1 MPNNNTE
8 IRLKPGREKS
18 LKLRNFWVFSG
29 AIAQPPQEADKPAA
43 AVNVVSDRGEFLAV
57 AGYSPKSQ
65 ISAKVWS
72 FLQEKI
78 NRAFFRRKIA
88 AAYQLRQSAM
98 IPQCASAYRL
108 VAAEGDALPGIII
121 DLYNDFLVIQLLSA
135 PADMMKDEIVGA
147 LLDLFPDIKGIYER
161 SDADVRRKE
170 GLPMRHPSQLYE
182 AFLEGIVLFAV
193 LWIYS
198 ARPRP
203 TGRVAGLF
211 ALLYAIFRSQVVFSD
226 SESSDDTVFTDVKEG
241 DVIQVP
247 VPSDS
252 QDAIFEGWYDR
263 SSGQYL
269 SAEDTEYTV
278 KGMGASFEALYIK
291 LEADEISTGPYDVT
305 RLPAGVQIPLTFSLT
320 NSGSEDVR
328 DVDITVSCDSSHARL
343 INTEAWLRQMRSGH
357 DYTLKNVILV
367 ISQDC
372 PSGEEIPLTVTME
385 DSDGNTFSSTF
396 TLNVK

>member
-1 MPNNNTE
+1 MKTRRIISSLIILMLSAGLVFASSAQALQEEFEAAASSGE
-8 IRLKPGREKS
+8 IEAAIDAHSELED
-18 LKLRNFWVFSG
+18 
-29 AIAQPPQEADKPAA
+29 AIAKEYRSLEKDLEKAIEKNDRQLYYSTRAQMQDLSRLGKISQEDT
-43 AVNVVSDRGEFLAV
+43 
-57 AGYSPKSQ
+57 
-65 ISAKVWS
+65 
-72 FLQEKI
+72 
-78 NRAFFRRKIA
+78 
-88 AAYQLRQSAM
+88 
-98 IPQCASAYRL
+98 AS
-108 VAAEGDALPGIII
+108 
-121 DLYNDFLVIQLLSA
+121 LLSA
-135 PADMMKDEIVGA
+135 IVNSDSDEAQEWA
-147 LLDLFPDIKGIYER
+147 LW
-161 SDADVRRKE
+161 
-170 GLPMRHPSQLYE
+170 LYE
-182 AFLEGIVLFAV
+182 NSSYYHPVLTLCADASGDSYSRTYRKSVSYAPGTEVTLPSSAGENARYSGVLIGWGITPDEVTYEPGETILMP
-193 LWIYS
+193 YTDQS
-198 ARPRP
+198 
-203 TGRVAGLF
+203 
-211 ALLYAIFRSQVVFSD
+211 LYAIFRSQVVFSD

-320 NSGSEDVR
+320 NSGSEDVC
-328 DVDITVSCDSSHARL
+328 DVDITVTCDSSHARL
-343 INTEAWLRQMRSGH
+343 INTEAWLRQMKSGH
-357 DYTLKNVILV
+357 DYTLRNVILV

-396 TLNVK
+396 TLNVR

>member
-1 MPNNNTE
+1 MKTRRIISSLIILMLSAGLVFASSAQALQEEFEAAASSGE
-8 IRLKPGREKS
+8 IEAAIDAHSELED
-18 LKLRNFWVFSG
+18 
-29 AIAQPPQEADKPAA
+29 AIAKEYRSLEKDLEKAIEKNDRQLYYSTRTQMQDLSRLGKISQEDT
-43 AVNVVSDRGEFLAV
+43 
-57 AGYSPKSQ
+57 
-65 ISAKVWS
+65 
-72 FLQEKI
+72 
-78 NRAFFRRKIA
+78 
-88 AAYQLRQSAM
+88 
-98 IPQCASAYRL
+98 AS
-108 VAAEGDALPGIII
+108 
-121 DLYNDFLVIQLLSA
+121 LLSA
-135 PADMMKDEIVGA
+135 IVNSDSDEAQEWA
-147 LLDLFPDIKGIYER
+147 LW
-161 SDADVRRKE
+161 
-170 GLPMRHPSQLYE
+170 LYE
-182 AFLEGIVLFAV
+182 NSSYYHPVLTLCADASGDSYSRTYRKSVSYAPGTEVTLPSSAGENARYSGVLIGWGITPDEVTYEPGETILMP
-193 LWIYS
+193 YTDQS
-198 ARPRP
+198 
-203 TGRVAGLF
+203 
-211 ALLYAIFRSQVVFSD
+211 LYAIFRSQVVFSD

-328 DVDITVSCDSSHARL
+328 DVDITVTCDSSHARL
-343 INTEAWLRQMRSGH
+343 INTEAWLRQMKSGH

-396 TLNVK
+396 TLNVR

>member
-1 MPNNNTE
+1 MPYT
-8 IRLKPGREKS
+8 
-18 LKLRNFWVFSG
+18 
-29 AIAQPPQEADKPAA
+29 D
-43 AVNVVSDRGEFLAV
+43 
-57 AGYSPKSQ
+57 
-65 ISAKVWS
+65 
-72 FLQEKI
+72 
-78 NRAFFRRKIA
+78 
-88 AAYQLRQSAM
+88 QS
-98 IPQCASAYRL
+98 
-108 VAAEGDALPGIII
+108 
-121 DLYNDFLVIQLLSA
+121 
-135 PADMMKDEIVGA
+135 
-147 LLDLFPDIKGIYER
+147 
-161 SDADVRRKE
+161 
-170 GLPMRHPSQLYE
+170 
-182 AFLEGIVLFAV
+182 
-193 LWIYS
+193 
-198 ARPRP
+198 
-203 TGRVAGLF
+203 
-211 ALLYAIFRSQVVFSD
+211 LYAIFRSQVVFSD

>member
-1 MPNNNTE
+1 MKTRRIISSLIILMLSAGLVFASSAQALQEEFEAAASSGE
-8 IRLKPGREKS
+8 IEAAIDAHSELED
-18 LKLRNFWVFSG
+18 
-29 AIAQPPQEADKPAA
+29 AIAKEYRSLEKDLEKAIEKNDRQLYYSTRAQMQDLSRLGKISQEDT
-43 AVNVVSDRGEFLAV
+43 
-57 AGYSPKSQ
+57 
-65 ISAKVWS
+65 
-72 FLQEKI
+72 
-78 NRAFFRRKIA
+78 
-88 AAYQLRQSAM
+88 
-98 IPQCASAYRL
+98 AS
-108 VAAEGDALPGIII
+108 
-121 DLYNDFLVIQLLSA
+121 LLSA
-135 PADMMKDEIVGA
+135 IVNSDSDEAQEWA
-147 LLDLFPDIKGIYER
+147 LW
-161 SDADVRRKE
+161 
-170 GLPMRHPSQLYE
+170 LYE
-182 AFLEGIVLFAV
+182 NSSYYHPVLTLCADASGDSYSRTYRKSVSYAPGTEVTLPSSAGENARYSGVLIGWGITPDEVTYEPGETILMP
-193 LWIYS
+193 YTDQS
-198 ARPRP
+198 
-203 TGRVAGLF
+203 
-211 ALLYAIFRSQVVFSD
+211 LYAIFRSQVVFSD

-328 DVDITVSCDSSHARL
+328 DVDITVTCDSSHARL
-343 INTEAWLRQMRSGH
+343 INTEAWLRQMKSGH
-357 DYTLKNVILV
+357 DYTLRNVILV

-396 TLNVK
+396 TLSVR

>member
-1 MPNNNTE
+1 MKTRRIISSLIILMLSAGLVFASSAQALQEEFEAAASSGE
-8 IRLKPGREKS
+8 IEAAIDAHSELED
-18 LKLRNFWVFSG
+18 
-29 AIAQPPQEADKPAA
+29 AIAKEYRSLEKDLEKAIEKNDRQLYYSTRAQMQDLSRLGKISQEDT
-43 AVNVVSDRGEFLAV
+43 
-57 AGYSPKSQ
+57 
-65 ISAKVWS
+65 
-72 FLQEKI
+72 
-78 NRAFFRRKIA
+78 
-88 AAYQLRQSAM
+88 
-98 IPQCASAYRL
+98 AS
-108 VAAEGDALPGIII
+108 
-121 DLYNDFLVIQLLSA
+121 LLSA
-135 PADMMKDEIVGA
+135 IVNSDSDEAQEWA
-147 LLDLFPDIKGIYER
+147 LW
-161 SDADVRRKE
+161 
-170 GLPMRHPSQLYE
+170 LYE
-182 AFLEGIVLFAV
+182 NSSYYHPVLTLCADASGDSYSRTYRKSVSYAPGTEVTLPSSAGENARYSGVLIGWGITPDEVTYEPGETILMP
-193 LWIYS
+193 YTDQS
-198 ARPRP
+198 
-203 TGRVAGLF
+203 
-211 ALLYAIFRSQVVFSD
+211 LYAIFRSQVVFSD

-328 DVDITVSCDSSHARL
+328 EVDITVTCDSNHARL
-343 INTEAWLRQMRSGH
+343 INTEAWLRQMKSGH
-357 DYTLKNVILV
+357 DYTLRNVILV

-396 TLNVK
+396 TLSVR

>member
-1 MPNNNTE
+1 MKTRRIISSLIILMLSAGLVFASSAQALQEEFEAAASTGE
-8 IRLKPGREKS
+8 IEAAIDAHSELED
-18 LKLRNFWVFSG
+18 
-29 AIAQPPQEADKPAA
+29 AIAKEYRSLEKDLEKAIEKNDRQLYYNTRVQMQDLSQLGKISQEDT
-43 AVNVVSDRGEFLAV
+43 
-57 AGYSPKSQ
+57 
-65 ISAKVWS
+65 
-72 FLQEKI
+72 
-78 NRAFFRRKIA
+78 
-88 AAYQLRQSAM
+88 
-98 IPQCASAYRL
+98 AS
-108 VAAEGDALPGIII
+108 
-121 DLYNDFLVIQLLSA
+121 LLSA
-135 PADMMKDEIVGA
+135 IVNSDSDEAQEWA
-147 LLDLFPDIKGIYER
+147 LW
-161 SDADVRRKE
+161 
-170 GLPMRHPSQLYE
+170 LYE
-182 AFLEGIVLFAV
+182 NSSYYHPVLTLCADASGDSYSRTYRKSVSYAPGTEVTLPSSAGENARYSGVLIGWGITPDEVTYEPGETILMP
-193 LWIYS
+193 YTDQS
-198 ARPRP
+198 
-203 TGRVAGLF
+203 
-211 ALLYAIFRSQVVFSD
+211 LYAIFRSQVVFSD

-328 DVDITVSCDSSHARL
+328 DVDITVTCDSSHARL
-343 INTEAWLRQMRSGH
+343 INTEAWLRQMKSGH
-357 DYTLKNVILV
+357 DYTLRNVILV

-396 TLNVK
+396 TLNVR

>member
-1 MPNNNTE
+1 MKTRRIISSLIILMLSAGLVFASSAQALQEEFEAAASSGE
-8 IRLKPGREKS
+8 IEAAIDAHSELED
-18 LKLRNFWVFSG
+18 
-29 AIAQPPQEADKPAA
+29 AIAKEYRSLEKDLEKAIEKNDRQLYYSTRAQMQDLSRLGKISQEDT
-43 AVNVVSDRGEFLAV
+43 
-57 AGYSPKSQ
+57 
-65 ISAKVWS
+65 
-72 FLQEKI
+72 
-78 NRAFFRRKIA
+78 
-88 AAYQLRQSAM
+88 
-98 IPQCASAYRL
+98 AS
-108 VAAEGDALPGIII
+108 
-121 DLYNDFLVIQLLSA
+121 LLSA
-135 PADMMKDEIVGA
+135 IVNSDSDEAQEWV
-147 LLDLFPDIKGIYER
+147 LW
-161 SDADVRRKE
+161 
-170 GLPMRHPSQLYE
+170 LYE
-182 AFLEGIVLFAV
+182 NSSYYHPVLTLCADASGDSYSRTYRKSVSYAPGTEVTLPSSAGENARYSGVLIGWGITPDEVTYEPGETILMP
-193 LWIYS
+193 YTDQS
-198 ARPRP
+198 
-203 TGRVAGLF
+203 
-211 ALLYAIFRSQVVFSD
+211 LYAIFRSQVVFSD

>member
-1 MPNNNTE
+1 MKTRRIISSLIILMLSAGLVFASSAQALQEEFEAAASSGE
-8 IRLKPGREKS
+8 IEAAIDAHSELED
-18 LKLRNFWVFSG
+18 
-29 AIAQPPQEADKPAA
+29 AIAKEYRSLEKDLEKAIEKNDRQLYYSTRAQMQDLSRLGKISQEDT
-43 AVNVVSDRGEFLAV
+43 
-57 AGYSPKSQ
+57 
-65 ISAKVWS
+65 
-72 FLQEKI
+72 
-78 NRAFFRRKIA
+78 
-88 AAYQLRQSAM
+88 
-98 IPQCASAYRL
+98 AS
-108 VAAEGDALPGIII
+108 
-121 DLYNDFLVIQLLSA
+121 LLSA
-135 PADMMKDEIVGA
+135 IVNSDSDEAQEWA
-147 LLDLFPDIKGIYER
+147 LW
-161 SDADVRRKE
+161 
-170 GLPMRHPSQLYE
+170 LYE
-182 AFLEGIVLFAV
+182 NSSYYHPVLTLCADASGDSYSRTYRKSVSYAPGTEVTLPSSAGENARYSGVLIGWGITPDEVTYEPGETILMP
-193 LWIYS
+193 YTDQS
-198 ARPRP
+198 
-203 TGRVAGLF
+203 
-211 ALLYAIFRSQVVFSD
+211 LYAIFRSQVVFSD

-328 DVDITVSCDSSHARL
+328 DVDITVTCDSNHARL
-343 INTEAWLRQMRSGH
+343 INTEAWLRQMKSGH
-357 DYTLKNVILV
+357 DYTLRNVILV

-396 TLNVK
+396 TLSVR

>member
-1 MPNNNTE
+1 MKTRRIISSLIILMLSAGLVFASSAQALQEEFEAAASSGE
-8 IRLKPGREKS
+8 IEAAIDAHSELED
-18 LKLRNFWVFSG
+18 
-29 AIAQPPQEADKPAA
+29 AIAKEYRSLEKDLEKAIEK
-43 AVNVVSDRGEFLAV
+43 NDRQLY
-57 AGYSPKSQ
+57 YST
-65 ISAKVWS
+65 
-72 FLQEKI
+72 
-78 NRAFFRRKIA
+78 RAQMQDLSRLRKIS
-88 AAYQLRQSAM
+88 QKDT
-98 IPQCASAYRL
+98 AS
-108 VAAEGDALPGIII
+108 
-121 DLYNDFLVIQLLSA
+121 LLSA
-135 PADMMKDEIVGA
+135 IVNSDSGEAQEWA
-147 LLDLFPDIKGIYER
+147 LW
-161 SDADVRRKE
+161 
-170 GLPMRHPSQLYE
+170 LYE
-182 AFLEGIVLFAV
+182 NSSYYHPVLTLCADASGDSYSRTYRKSVSYAPGTEVTLPSSAGENARYSGVLIGWGITPDEVTYEPGETILMP
-193 LWIYS
+193 YTDQS
-198 ARPRP
+198 
-203 TGRVAGLF
+203 
-211 ALLYAIFRSQVVFSD
+211 LYAIFRSQVVFSD

-396 TLNVK
+396 TLNVR

>member
-1 MPNNNTE
+1 MKTRRIISSLIILMLSAGLVFASSAQALQEEFEAAASSGE
-8 IRLKPGREKS
+8 IEAAIDAHSELED
-18 LKLRNFWVFSG
+18 
-29 AIAQPPQEADKPAA
+29 AIAKEYRSLEKDLEKAIEK
-43 AVNVVSDRGEFLAV
+43 NDRQLY
-57 AGYSPKSQ
+57 YST
-65 ISAKVWS
+65 
-72 FLQEKI
+72 
-78 NRAFFRRKIA
+78 RAQMQDLSRLRKIS
-88 AAYQLRQSAM
+88 QKDT
-98 IPQCASAYRL
+98 AS
-108 VAAEGDALPGIII
+108 
-121 DLYNDFLVIQLLSA
+121 LLSA
-135 PADMMKDEIVGA
+135 IVNSDSGEAQEWA
-147 LLDLFPDIKGIYER
+147 LW
-161 SDADVRRKE
+161 
-170 GLPMRHPSQLYE
+170 LYE
-182 AFLEGIVLFAV
+182 NSSYYHPVLTLCADASGDSYSRTYRKSVSYAPGTEVTLPSSAGENARYSGVLIGWGITPDEVTYEPGETILMP
-193 LWIYS
+193 YTDQS
-198 ARPRP
+198 
-203 TGRVAGLF
+203 
-211 ALLYAIFRSQVVFSD
+211 LYAIFRSQVVFSD

>member
-1 MPNNNTE
+1 MKTRRIISSLIILMLSAGLVFASSAQALQEEFEAAASSGE
-8 IRLKPGREKS
+8 IEAAIDAHSELED
-18 LKLRNFWVFSG
+18 
-29 AIAQPPQEADKPAA
+29 AIAKEYRSLEKDLEKAIEKNDRQLYYSTRAQMQDLSRLGKISQEDT
-43 AVNVVSDRGEFLAV
+43 
-57 AGYSPKSQ
+57 
-65 ISAKVWS
+65 
-72 FLQEKI
+72 
-78 NRAFFRRKIA
+78 
-88 AAYQLRQSAM
+88 
-98 IPQCASAYRL
+98 AS
-108 VAAEGDALPGIII
+108 
-121 DLYNDFLVIQLLSA
+121 LLSA
-135 PADMMKDEIVGA
+135 IVNSDSDEAQEWA
-147 LLDLFPDIKGIYER
+147 LW
-161 SDADVRRKE
+161 
-170 GLPMRHPSQLYE
+170 LYE
-182 AFLEGIVLFAV
+182 NSSYYHPVLTLCADASGDSYSRTYRKSVSYAPDTEVTLPSSAGENARYSGVLIGWGITPDEVTYEPGETILMP
-193 LWIYS
+193 YTDQS
-198 ARPRP
+198 
-203 TGRVAGLF
+203 
-211 ALLYAIFRSQVVFSD
+211 LYAIFRSQVVFSD

-328 DVDITVSCDSSHARL
+328 DVDITVTCDSSHARL

-396 TLNVK
+396 TLSVR

>member
-1 MPNNNTE
+1 MH
-8 IRLKPGREKS
+8 S
-18 LKLRNFWVFSG
+18 
-29 AIAQPPQEADKPAA
+29 
-43 AVNVVSDRGEFLAV
+43 
-57 AGYSPKSQ
+57 
-65 ISAKVWS
+65 
-72 FLQEKI
+72 
-78 NRAFFRRKIA
+78 RKI
-88 AAYQLRQSAM
+88 LTTL
-98 IPQCASAYRL
+98 L
-108 VAAEGDALPGIII
+108 VL
-121 DLYNDFLVIQLLSA
+121 LLSA
-135 PADMMKDEIVGA
+135 SFMFAASAQDLHQDFVAAVQSGDVQGAIDSYENLQERVAKDEE
-147 LLDLFPDIKGIYER
+147 DIQRDIQKAYEKNDR
-161 SDADVRRKE
+161 
-170 GLPMRHPSQLYE
+170 QLYYN
-182 AFLEGIVLFAV
+182 AMADLRSLEGYAISQSETDSLLRAIVNSDSDQAGEWAAWLYENSRYYHPRLSFSVDVSSANYSHSYRRSISVAPGTEITLPTAEDLSVNSSAAGVLTGWGITPDEVTYAAGATITMPYTDQTLFAV
-193 LWIYS
+193 FTS
-198 ARPRP
+198 S
-203 TGRVAGLF
+203 V
-211 ALLYAIFRSQVVFSD
+211 SFSD
-226 SESSDDTVFTDVKEG
+226 DEGGEDTVFTDVAEG
-241 DVIQVP
+241 DVIQI
-247 VPSDS
+247 PSSAQNDG
-252 QDAIFEGWYDR
+252 AIFEGWYDR

>member
-1 MPNNNTE
+1 MLSAGLVFASSAQALQEEFEAAASSGE
-8 IRLKPGREKS
+8 IEAAIDAHSELED
-18 LKLRNFWVFSG
+18 
-29 AIAQPPQEADKPAA
+29 AIAKEYRSLEKDLEKAIEKNDRQLYYSTRAQMQDLSRLGKISQEDT
-43 AVNVVSDRGEFLAV
+43 
-57 AGYSPKSQ
+57 
-65 ISAKVWS
+65 
-72 FLQEKI
+72 
-78 NRAFFRRKIA
+78 
-88 AAYQLRQSAM
+88 
-98 IPQCASAYRL
+98 AS
-108 VAAEGDALPGIII
+108 
-121 DLYNDFLVIQLLSA
+121 LLSA
-135 PADMMKDEIVGA
+135 IVNSDSDEAQEWA
-147 LLDLFPDIKGIYER
+147 LW
-161 SDADVRRKE
+161 
-170 GLPMRHPSQLYE
+170 LYE
-182 AFLEGIVLFAV
+182 NSSYYHPVLTLCADASGDSYSRTYRKSVSYAPGTEVTLPSSAGENARYSGVLIGWGITPDEVTYEPGETILMP
-193 LWIYS
+193 YTDQS
-198 ARPRP
+198 
-203 TGRVAGLF
+203 
-211 ALLYAIFRSQVVFSD
+211 LYAIFRSQVVFSD

-320 NSGSEDVR
+320 NSGSEDVC
-328 DVDITVSCDSSHARL
+328 DVDITVTCDSSHARL
-343 INTEAWLRQMRSGH
+343 INTEAWLRQMKSGH
-357 DYTLKNVILV
+357 DYTLRNVILV

-396 TLNVK
+396 TLNVR

>member
-1 MPNNNTE
+1 MKTRR
-8 IRLKPGREKS
+8 IISS
-18 LKLRNFWVFSG
+18 LIILMLSAGLVFASSLQ
-29 AIAQPPQEADKPAA
+29 ALQEEFEAA
-43 AVNVVSDRGEFLAV
+43 AASGEIEAAIDAHSELDDAIDKEYRSLEKDLEKAIEKNDRQLY
-57 AGYSPKSQ
+57 YSTRTQMQNLSRLGKISQ
-65 ISAKVWS
+65 
-72 FLQEKI
+72 EDT
-78 NRAFFRRKIA
+78 
-88 AAYQLRQSAM
+88 
-98 IPQCASAYRL
+98 AS
-108 VAAEGDALPGIII
+108 
-121 DLYNDFLVIQLLSA
+121 LLSA
-135 PADMMKDEIVGA
+135 IVNSDSGEAQEWA
-147 LLDLFPDIKGIYER
+147 LW
-161 SDADVRRKE
+161 
-170 GLPMRHPSQLYE
+170 LYE
-182 AFLEGIVLFAV
+182 NSSYYHPVLTLCADASADSYSRTYRKSVSYAPGTEVTLPSSAGENARYSGVLIGWGITPDEVTYEPGETILMP
-193 LWIYS
+193 YTDQS
-198 ARPRP
+198 
-203 TGRVAGLF
+203 
-211 ALLYAIFRSQVVFSD
+211 LYAIFRSQVVFSD

>member
-1 MPNNNTE
+1 MKTRRIISSLIILMLSAGLVFASSAQALQEEFEAAASSGE
-8 IRLKPGREKS
+8 IEAAIDAHSELED
-18 LKLRNFWVFSG
+18 
-29 AIAQPPQEADKPAA
+29 AIAKEYRSLEKDLEKAIEKNDRQLYYSTRAQMQDLSRLGKISQEDT
-43 AVNVVSDRGEFLAV
+43 
-57 AGYSPKSQ
+57 
-65 ISAKVWS
+65 
-72 FLQEKI
+72 
-78 NRAFFRRKIA
+78 
-88 AAYQLRQSAM
+88 
-98 IPQCASAYRL
+98 AS
-108 VAAEGDALPGIII
+108 
-121 DLYNDFLVIQLLSA
+121 LLSA
-135 PADMMKDEIVGA
+135 IVNSDSDEAQEWA
-147 LLDLFPDIKGIYER
+147 LW
-161 SDADVRRKE
+161 
-170 GLPMRHPSQLYE
+170 LYE
-182 AFLEGIVLFAV
+182 NSSYYHPVLTLCADASGDSYSRTYRKSVSYAPGTEVTLPSSAGENARYSGVLIGWGITPDEVTYEPGETILMP
-193 LWIYS
+193 YTDQS
-198 ARPRP
+198 
-203 TGRVAGLF
+203 
-211 ALLYAIFRSQVVFSD
+211 LYAIFRSQVVFSD

-328 DVDITVSCDSSHARL
+328 DVDITVTCDSSHARL

>member
-1 MPNNNTE
+1 MKTRRIISSLIILMLSAGLVFASSAQALQEEFEAAASSGE
-8 IRLKPGREKS
+8 IEAAIDAHSELED
-18 LKLRNFWVFSG
+18 
-29 AIAQPPQEADKPAA
+29 AIAKEYRSLEKDLEKAIEKNDRQLYYSTRAQMQDLSRLGKISQEDT
-43 AVNVVSDRGEFLAV
+43 
-57 AGYSPKSQ
+57 
-65 ISAKVWS
+65 
-72 FLQEKI
+72 
-78 NRAFFRRKIA
+78 
-88 AAYQLRQSAM
+88 
-98 IPQCASAYRL
+98 AS
-108 VAAEGDALPGIII
+108 
-121 DLYNDFLVIQLLSA
+121 LLSA
-135 PADMMKDEIVGA
+135 IVNSDSDEAQEWA
-147 LLDLFPDIKGIYER
+147 LW
-161 SDADVRRKE
+161 
-170 GLPMRHPSQLYE
+170 LYE
-182 AFLEGIVLFAV
+182 NSSYYHPVLTLCADASGDSYSRTYRKSVSYAPGTEVTLPSSAGENARYSGVLIGWGITPDEVTYEPGETILMP
-193 LWIYS
+193 YTDQS
-198 ARPRP
+198 
-203 TGRVAGLF
+203 
-211 ALLYAIFRSQVVFSD
+211 LYAIFRSQVVFSD

>member
-1 MPNNNTE
+1 MKTRRIISSLIILMLSAGLVFASSAQALQEEFEAAASSGE
-8 IRLKPGREKS
+8 IEAAIDAHSELED
-18 LKLRNFWVFSG
+18 
-29 AIAQPPQEADKPAA
+29 AIAKEYRSLEKDLEKAIEKNDRQLYYSTRAQMQDLSRLGKISQEDT
-43 AVNVVSDRGEFLAV
+43 
-57 AGYSPKSQ
+57 
-65 ISAKVWS
+65 
-72 FLQEKI
+72 
-78 NRAFFRRKIA
+78 
-88 AAYQLRQSAM
+88 
-98 IPQCASAYRL
+98 AS
-108 VAAEGDALPGIII
+108 
-121 DLYNDFLVIQLLSA
+121 LLSA
-135 PADMMKDEIVGA
+135 IVNSDSDEAQEWA
-147 LLDLFPDIKGIYER
+147 LW
-161 SDADVRRKE
+161 
-170 GLPMRHPSQLYE
+170 LYE
-182 AFLEGIVLFAV
+182 NSSYYHPVLTLCADASGDSYSRTYRKSVSYAPGTEVTLPSSAGENARYSGVLIGWGITPDEVTYEPGETILMP
-193 LWIYS
+193 YTDQS
-198 ARPRP
+198 
-203 TGRVAGLF
+203 
-211 ALLYAIFRSQVVFSD
+211 LYAIFRSQVVFSD

-328 DVDITVSCDSSHARL
+328 DVDITVTCDSSHARL

-396 TLNVK
+396 TLSVR